1 MERAVHLVAE
11 GRAEFMVASHN
22 QESIEKAAE
31 LMHELGLLPSDSPV
45 YFGQLLGMADPLTY
59 VLGAN
64 GYKAYKYVPFGEVEQ
79 VIPYLVRR
87 AQENS
92 SVLGGVEKEKK
103 MVAAEIRR
111 RLFRQPAKQQ
121 PEFRSQA
128 NLGH

>member
-1 MERAVHLVAE
+1 MLSGLERTYE
-11 GRAEFMVASHN
+11 RR
-22 QESIEKAAE
+22 
-31 LMHELGLLPSDSPV
+31 GLTW
-45 YFGQLLGMADPLTY
+45 LLT
-59 VLGAN
+59 VQ
-64 GYKAYKYVPFGEVEQ
+64 AYKYVPFGEVEQ

-103 MVAAEIRR
+103 MVASEIRR